1 LTLNFLFKSTPE
13 SGEIDKVLSA
23 KSMAAIML
31 IGCLIET
38 LTFCSSFK
46 SFGSLTTINAGVG
59 SGLKTIGEYSFD
71 NIFSTIV
78 SMLSLFSFVVQ
89 PDNINI
95 NINTKVKGKGVGV
108 NNKVS
113 LFII

>member
-1 LTLNFLFKSTPE
+1 MTPKLNGVTHSGFERTNFLFKSTPE

-46 SFGSLTTINAGVG
+46 SRI
-59 SGLKTIGEYSFD
+59 KI
-71 NIFSTIV
+71 
-78 SMLSLFSFVVQ
+78 
-89 PDNINI
+89 
-95 NINTKVKGKGVGV
+95 
-108 NNKVS
+108 
-113 LFII
+113 